1 MRLKYNNLAEN
12 LGYYFILFLMVGFSL
27 SPKDFSKLGISFSG
41 ITIYITEIIIVAIFI
56 LLYLK
61 IIFNDGKL
69 ILKTPMK
76 LEFALFYS
84 IFLISLFTGLFLYND
99 FAFVLRQSALFYYSI
114 FYFLVILVLNDIDSL
129 LKLKFIFLLLF
140 ISVNVIAVYLFLN
153 FFHINLLDMIGFR
166 YLGLAGERYFYI
178 ALLLVFEVV
187 YLTFIRR
194 SAFTVILLI
203 SIIMLLFVSFIL
215 SVRGSWIA
223 VLIAVLSAWIFLG
236 ATPGLKREL
245 RNFNLLV
252 LSLVVIIIIL
262 GLLVYFK
269 KIAIDPYFFKQIK
282 GEILSLFNIY
292 TRDNTTP
299 TVNTTWRLAT
309 WKEMFSEIKNMPIL
323 GFGFG
328 RKFISQETLSL
339 GYTTGTMEGWVEA
352 HNIFLSFLYKTGFL
366 GLGSFLI
373 IIVSFFRKVI
383 RFLRVCMEENIKM
396 IVIGLSCC
404 IVYILVLSATEVII
418 EVPYFGS
425 ILWIIM
431 GLIIVIMNYY
441 ERAYTGEPLKPQIMH
456 TEEFYNNLK

>member
-1 MRLKYNNLAEN
+1 MKLKYSNLADN
-12 LGYYFILFLMVGFSL
+12 LSYFFILFLIVGYSL
-27 SPKDFSKLGISFSG
+27 YPKDFSKLDIGFSG
-41 ITIYITEIIIVAIFI
+41 ITIYITEIIIGAVFV

-61 IIFNDGKL
+61 IIFNNGKL
-69 ILKTPMK
+69 ILKTPLK
-76 LEFALFYS
+76 LEFALFYF

-99 FAFVLRQSALFYYSI
+99 FTFVLRQSALFYYSI
-114 FYFLVILVLNDIDSL
+114 LYFLVILVLNDIDNL

-140 ISVNVIAVYLFLN
+140 IFINIITLYLFLN
-153 FFHINLLDMIGFR
+153 FFHVNILDAIGFR

-178 ALLLVFEVV
+178 ALLLVLEVV
-187 YLTFIRR
+187 YLTFMKR
-194 SAFTVILLI
+194 SIFSVILII
-203 SIIMLLFVSFIL
+203 SIIMLLFVTFTL
-215 SVRGSWIA
+215 GVRGNWISVLAA
-223 VLIAVLSAWIFLG
+223 VLFAWIFLG
-236 ATPGLKREL
+236 TTPGLKREL
-245 RNFNLLV
+245 RNFNLLI
-252 LSLVVIIIIL
+252 LSFIVIIIII

-269 KIAIDPYFFKQIK
+269 KIGIDSDFFKQVK

-299 TVNTTWRLAT
+299 TVNTTWRLIT
-309 WKEMFSEIKNMPIL
+309 WKEMFSEIKDRPIL

-328 RKFISQETLSL
+328 KKFISKETLNL
-339 GYTTGTMEGWVEA
+339 GWTTGIDVGWVEA

-373 IIVSFFRKVI
+373 IIVSFFRKVV
-383 RFLRVCMEENIKM
+383 RFLRVCMEENIKI

-404 IVYILVLSATEVII
+404 IIYILALGVFDVVL

-441 ERAYTGEPLKPQIMH
+441 ERKYKREPIKPQLMISK
-456 TEEFYNNLK
+456 ELNDNIE